1 VIPPKCQIQHVL
13 SPKDLLRIYCKPP
26 SQHHRLKGEAALG
39 NITVMHNNT
48 RHAKEENLK
57 QNMTT
62 DRETKN
68 LM

>member
-1 VIPPKCQIQHVL
+1 VPDTTSSL
-13 SPKDLLRIYCKPP
+13 TERLRIYSKPP
-26 SQHHRLKGEAALG
+26 SPDHRLKSEAALG

-62 DRETKN
+62 DRETKPN
-68 LM
+68 VK